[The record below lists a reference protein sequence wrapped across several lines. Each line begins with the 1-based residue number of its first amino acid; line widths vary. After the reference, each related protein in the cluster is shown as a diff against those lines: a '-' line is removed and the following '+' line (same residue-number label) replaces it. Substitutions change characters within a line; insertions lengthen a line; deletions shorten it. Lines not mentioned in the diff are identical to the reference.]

1 MIPKAITETIVLP
14 DGREITL
21 ETGKLAKQADGSVV
35 VKCGGTM
42 LLATVVSS
50 KEAKD
55 GVDFLPLTV
64 DYREKFAANGRVPGG
79 FLKREGR
86 PSDTEVLTMRLIDR
100 VLRPLF
106 PKDYHAEIQLMV
118 QLISYD
124 PEVEATSLTGL
135 AASAAI
141 AISDIPFDGPIS
153 EVRVGRI
160 NGELIINPTP
170 AQLLDL
176 EIDMVIGASMDSV
189 VMVEG
194 EMKEISEEEMV
205 EAIKF
210 AHDAIKVQIQAQLN
224 MAAKVASA
232 QTKREYCHETHN
244 EEVREEVMAAT
255 YDKVYAVAKSGMP
268 KHERSAAFK
277 AVLNEYLEGK
287 DEEWLAANTGFAKTY
302 FHDVEYKAMRD
313 MILND
318 GQRLDGRSTT
328 DIRPIW
334 SEVDYLP
341 GAHGSAIFTRG
352 ETQSLTTVTLG
363 TSLDANRIDD
373 ATFTGEEKFYLHYNF
388 PPFSTGEARP
398 IRGVSRREVGHGNL
412 AQRALYKMVDPENPY
427 TIRVVSDILESNGSS
442 SMATVCAGTLAL
454 MDAGVKMVRPVSGI
468 AMGLIT
474 DGENYAVLSDILGDE
489 DHLGDMDFKVTGTE
503 KGITACQMDIKIKG
517 LSYEILVNALKQSRA
532 GRLHILGEILKTMPT
547 SREQLKPNAPKI
559 MTLTVKKEFIGPIIG
574 PGGKN
579 IQGMQADTGTVITI
593 EEIDERGHIEI
604 SGKDYE
610 QMNRALEMIRAIA
623 FEPTIG
629 EVYEGI
635 VRGVQTYGAFVEI
648 APKVQGLLHI
658 SEIDWSRIKNV
669 EDVLKEGD
677 KVSVKLL
684 EVDKAGKMKLSRKV
698 LLPKPEKDSE
708 KAEA

>member
-86 PSDTEVLTMRLIDR
+86 PSDNEILTMRLIDR

-106 PKDYHAEIQLMV
+106 PKDYHAEIQLMI
-118 QLISYD
+118 QMISYD
-124 PEVEATSLTGL
+124 ENVEATSLTGL

-141 AISDIPFDGPIS
+141 AVSDLPFDGPIS

-170 AQLLDL
+170 AQIADL
-176 EIDMVIGASMDSV
+176 EVDMVIGASMDSV

-205 EAIKF
+205 DAIKF

-224 MAAKVASA
+224 MAAQVETA
-232 QTKREYCHETHN
+232 QVKREYSHETHN
-244 EEVREEVMAAT
+244 EEVREEVMQVT
-255 YDKVYAVAKSGMP
+255 YDKVYEVAKSGLP

-287 DEEWLAANTGFAKTY
+287 DEEWLEANAGFAKSY
-302 FHDVEYKAMRD
+302 FHDVEYKAMRN

-328 DIRPIW
+328 NVRPIW

-341 GAHGSAIFTRG
+341 GAHGSAVFTRG

-412 AQRALYKMVDPENPY
+412 AQRALYQMIDPENPY

-468 AMGLIT
+468 AMGLIS

-503 KGITACQMDIKIKG
+503 NGITACQMDIKIKG

-532 GRLHILGEILKTMPT
+532 GRMHILGEMLKTMPET
-547 SREQLKPNAPKI
+547 RAQLKPNAPKI

-579 IQGMQADTGTVITI
+579 IQGIQADTGTTVTI
-593 EEIDERGHIEI
+593 EEIEERGHIEI
-604 SGKDYE
+604 SGKDYDM
-610 QMNRALEMIRAIA
+610 MNKALEMIRAIA
-623 FEPTIG
+623 FEPEIG
-629 EVYEGI
+629 AEYEGI
-635 VRGVQTYGAFVEI
+635 VRGVQTYGAFIEI

-658 SEIDWSRIKNV
+658 SEIDWTRIKNV

-677 KVSVKLL
+677 KVRVKLL
-684 EVDKAGKMKLSRKV
+684 DVDKAGKMKLSRKV
-698 LLPKPEKDSE
+698 LLPKPEKTD
-708 KAEA
+708 A

>member
-86 PSDTEVLTMRLIDR
+86 PSDNEILTMRLIDR

-106 PKDYHAEIQLMV
+106 PKDYHAEIQLMI
-118 QLISYD
+118 QMISYD
-124 PEVEATSLTGL
+124 ENVEATSLTGL

-141 AISDIPFDGPIS
+141 AVSDLPFDGPIS

-170 AQLLDL
+170 AQIADL
-176 EIDMVIGASMDSV
+176 EVDMVIGASMDSV

-205 EAIKF
+205 DAIKF

-224 MAAKVASA
+224 MASQVEKA
-232 QTKREYCHETHN
+232 QVKREYSHETHN
-244 EEVREEVMAAT
+244 EEVREEVMQVT
-255 YDKVYAVAKSGMP
+255 YDKVYEVAKSGLP

-287 DEEWLAANTGFAKTY
+287 DEEWLAANTGFAKSY
-302 FHDVEYKAMRD
+302 FHDVEYKAMRN

-328 DIRPIW
+328 DVRPIW
-334 SEVDYLP
+334 SEIDYLP
-341 GAHGSAIFTRG
+341 GAHGSAVFTRG

-412 AQRALYKMVDPENPY
+412 AQRALYQMIDPENPY

-468 AMGLIT
+468 AMGLIS

-503 KGITACQMDIKIKG
+503 NGITACQMDIKIKG

-532 GRLHILGEILKTMPT
+532 GRMHILGEMLKTMPET
-547 SREQLKPNAPKI
+547 RAQLKPNAPKI

-579 IQGMQADTGTVITI
+579 IQGIQADTGTTVTI
-593 EEIDERGHIEI
+593 EEIEERGHIEI
-604 SGKDYE
+604 SGKDYDM
-610 QMNRALEMIRAIA
+610 MNKALEMIRAIA
-623 FEPTIG
+623 FEP
-629 EVYEGI
+629 EVGAEYEGI
-635 VRGVQTYGAFVEI
+635 VRGVQTYGAFIEI

-658 SEIDWSRIKNV
+658 SEIDWTRIKNV

-677 KVSVKLL
+677 KVRVKLL
-684 EVDKAGKMKLSRKV
+684 DVDKAGKMKLSRKV
-698 LLPKPEKDSE
+698 LLPKPEKTD
-708 KAEA
+708 A

>member
-42 LLATVVSS
+42 LLATIVSS

-86 PSDTEVLTMRLIDR
+86 PSDNEILTMRLIDR

-106 PKDYHAEIQLMV
+106 PKDYHAEIQLMI
-118 QLISYD
+118 QMISYD
-124 PEVEATSLTGL
+124 ENVEATSLTGL

-141 AISDIPFDGPIS
+141 AVSDLPFDGPIS

-170 AQLLDL
+170 AQIVDL

-194 EMKEISEEEMV
+194 EMQEISEEEMV

-224 MAAKVASA
+224 MASQVEKA
-232 QTKREYCHETHN
+232 QVKREYSHEIHN
-244 EEVREEVMAAT
+244 EEVREEVMQVT
-255 YDKVYAVAKSGMP
+255 YDKVYEVAKSGLP
-268 KHERSAAFK
+268 KHERSAGFK

-287 DEEWLAANTGFAKTY
+287 DEEWLEANAGFAKSY
-302 FHDVEYKAMRD
+302 FHDVEYKAMRN
-313 MILND
+313 MVLTE
-318 GQRLDGRSTT
+318 GKRLDGRSTT
-328 DIRPIW
+328 DVRPIW
-334 SEVDYLP
+334 SEIDYLP
-341 GAHGSAIFTRG
+341 GAHGSAVFTRG

-412 AQRALYKMVDPENPY
+412 AQRALYQMIDPENPY

-468 AMGLIT
+468 AMGLIS

-503 KGITACQMDIKIKG
+503 NGITACQMDIKIKG

-532 GRLHILGEILKTMPT
+532 GRMHILSEMLKTMPET
-547 SREQLKPNAPKI
+547 RAQLKPNAPKI

-579 IQGMQADTGTVITI
+579 IQGIQADTGTTVTI
-593 EEIDERGHIEI
+593 EEIDDRGHIEI
-604 SGKDYE
+604 SGKDYDM
-610 QMNRALEMIRAIA
+610 MNKALEMIRAIA
-623 FEPTIG
+623 FEP
-629 EVYEGI
+629 EVGAEYEGI
-635 VRGVQTYGAFVEI
+635 VRGVQTYGAFIEI

-658 SEIDWSRIKNV
+658 SEIDWTRIKNV

-677 KVSVKLL
+677 KVRVKLL
-684 EVDKAGKMKLSRKV
+684 DVDKAGKMKLSRKV
-698 LLPKPEKDSE
+698 LLPKPEKTD
-708 KAEA
+708 A

>member
-1 MIPKAITETIVLP
+1 
-14 DGREITL
+14 
-21 ETGKLAKQADGSVV
+21 
-35 VKCGGTM
+35 
-42 LLATVVSS
+42 
-50 KEAKD
+50 
-55 GVDFLPLTV
+55 
-64 DYREKFAANGRVPGG
+64 
-79 FLKREGR
+79 
-86 PSDTEVLTMRLIDR
+86 
-100 VLRPLF
+100 LRPLF
-106 PKDYHAEIQLMV
+106 PKDYHAEIQLMI
-118 QLISYD
+118 QMISYD
-124 PEVEATSLTGL
+124 ENVEATSLTGL

-141 AISDIPFDGPIS
+141 AVSDLPFDGPIS

-170 AQLLDL
+170 AQIADL
-176 EIDMVIGASMDSV
+176 EVDMVIGASMDSV

-205 EAIKF
+205 DAIKF

-224 MAAKVASA
+224 MAAQVEKA
-232 QTKREYCHETHN
+232 QVKREYSHETHN
-244 EEVREEVMAAT
+244 EEVREEVMQMT
-255 YDKVYAVAKSGMP
+255 YDKVYEIAKSGLP
-268 KHERSAAFK
+268 KHERSAGFK

-287 DEEWLAANTGFAKTY
+287 DEEWLEANAGFAKSY
-302 FHDVEYKAMRD
+302 FHDVEYKAMRN

-328 DIRPIW
+328 DVRPIW

-341 GAHGSAIFTRG
+341 GAHGSAVFTRG

-412 AQRALYKMVDPENPY
+412 AQRALYQMIDPENPY

-468 AMGLIT
+468 AMGLIS

-503 KGITACQMDIKIKG
+503 NGITACQMDIKIKG

-532 GRLHILGEILKTMPT
+532 GRMHILGEMLKTMPET
-547 SREQLKPNAPKI
+547 RAQLKPNAPKI

-579 IQGMQADTGTVITI
+579 IQGIQADTGTTVTI

-604 SGKDYE
+604 SGKDYDM
-610 QMNRALEMIRAIA
+610 MNKALEMIRAIA
-623 FEPTIG
+623 FEPEIG
-629 EVYEGI
+629 AEYEGI
-635 VRGVQTYGAFVEI
+635 VRGVQTYGAFIEI

-658 SEIDWSRIKNV
+658 SEIDWTRIKNV

-677 KVSVKLL
+677 KVRVKLL
-684 EVDKAGKMKLSRKV
+684 DVDKAGKMKLSRKV
-698 LLPKPEKDSE
+698 LLPKPEKTD
-708 KAEA
+708 A

>member
-86 PSDTEVLTMRLIDR
+86 PSDNEILTMRLIDR

-106 PKDYHAEIQLMV
+106 PKDYHAEIQLMI
-118 QLISYD
+118 QMISYD
-124 PEVEATSLTGL
+124 ENVEATSLTGL

-141 AISDIPFDGPIS
+141 AVSDLPFDGPIS

-170 AQLLDL
+170 AQIADL
-176 EIDMVIGASMDSV
+176 EVDMVIGASMDSV

-205 EAIKF
+205 EAIKY

-224 MAAKVASA
+224 LAAQVETA
-232 QTKREYCHETHN
+232 QVKREYCHETHN
-244 EEVREEVMAAT
+244 EEVREEVMQMT
-255 YDKVYAVAKSGMP
+255 YDKVYEGAKSGLP

-287 DEEWLAANTGFAKTY
+287 DEEWLEANAGFAKSY
-302 FHDVEYKAMRD
+302 FHDVEYKAMRN

-341 GAHGSAIFTRG
+341 GAHGSAVFTRG

-412 AQRALYKMVDPENPY
+412 AQRALYQMIDPENPY

-468 AMGLIT
+468 AMGLIS

-503 KGITACQMDIKIKG
+503 NGITACQMDIKIKG

-532 GRLHILGEILKTMPT
+532 GRMHILGEMLKTMPET
-547 SREQLKPNAPKI
+547 RAQLKPNAPKI

-579 IQGMQADTGTVITI
+579 IQGIQADTGTTVTI

-604 SGKDYE
+604 SGKDYDM
-610 QMNRALEMIRAIA
+610 MNKALEMIRAIA
-623 FEPTIG
+623 FEP
-629 EVYEGI
+629 EVGAEYEGI
-635 VRGVQTYGAFVEI
+635 VRGVQTYGAFIEI

-658 SEIDWSRIKNV
+658 SEIDWTRIKNV

-677 KVSVKLL
+677 KVRVKLL
-684 EVDKAGKMKLSRKV
+684 DVDKAGKMKLSRKV
-698 LLPKPEKDSE
+698 LLPKPEKTD
-708 KAEA
+708 A

>member
-1 MIPKAITETIVLP
+1 
-14 DGREITL
+14 
-21 ETGKLAKQADGSVV
+21 
-35 VKCGGTM
+35 
-42 LLATVVSS
+42 
-50 KEAKD
+50 
-55 GVDFLPLTV
+55 
-64 DYREKFAANGRVPGG
+64 
-79 FLKREGR
+79 
-86 PSDTEVLTMRLIDR
+86 MRLIDR

-106 PKDYHAEIQLMV
+106 PKDYHAEIQLMI
-118 QLISYD
+118 QMISYD
-124 PEVEATSLTGL
+124 ENVEATSLTGL

-141 AISDIPFDGPIS
+141 AVSDLPFDGPIS

-160 NGELIINPTP
+160 NGEHIINPTP
-170 AQLLDL
+170 AQIADL
-176 EIDMVIGASMDSV
+176 EVDMVIGASMDSV

-205 EAIKF
+205 DAIKF

-224 MAAKVASA
+224 MASQVEKA
-232 QTKREYCHETHN
+232 QVKREYSHETHN
-244 EEVREEVMAAT
+244 EEVREEVMQVT
-255 YDKVYAVAKSGMP
+255 YDKVYEVAKSGLP

-287 DEEWLAANTGFAKTY
+287 DEEWLAANTGFAKSY

-313 MILND
+313 MVLNE
-318 GQRLDGRSTT
+318 GKRLDGRDTT
-328 DIRPIW
+328 TVRPIW
-334 SEVDYLP
+334 SEIDYLP
-341 GAHGSAIFTRG
+341 GAHGSAVFTRG

-412 AQRALYKMVDPENPY
+412 AQRALYQMIDPENPY

-468 AMGLIT
+468 AMGLIS

-503 KGITACQMDIKIKG
+503 NGITACQMDIKIKG

-532 GRLHILGEILKTMPT
+532 GRMHILGEMLKTMPET
-547 SREQLKPNAPKI
+547 RAQLKPNAPKI

-579 IQGMQADTGTVITI
+579 IQGIQADTGTTVTI

-604 SGKDYE
+604 SGKDYDM
-610 QMNRALEMIRAIA
+610 MNKALEMIRAIA
-623 FEPTIG
+623 FEP
-629 EVYEGI
+629 EVGAEYEGI
-635 VRGVQTYGAFVEI
+635 VRGVQTYGAFIEI

-658 SEIDWSRIKNV
+658 SEIDWTRIKNV

-677 KVSVKLL
+677 KVRVKLL

-698 LLPKPEKDSE
+698 LLPKPEKTD
-708 KAEA
+708 A

>member
-86 PSDTEVLTMRLIDR
+86 PSDNEILTMRLIDR

-106 PKDYHAEIQLMV
+106 PKDYHAEIQLMI
-118 QLISYD
+118 QMISYD
-124 PEVEATSLTGL
+124 ENVEATSLTGL

-141 AISDIPFDGPIS
+141 AVSDLPFDGPIS

-170 AQLLDL
+170 AQIADL
-176 EIDMVIGASMDSV
+176 EVDMVIGASMDSV

-205 EAIKF
+205 DAIKF

-224 MAAKVASA
+224 MAAQVEKA
-232 QTKREYCHETHN
+232 QVKREYSHETHN
-244 EEVREEVMAAT
+244 EEVREEVMQMT
-255 YDKVYAVAKSGMP
+255 YDKVYEIAKSGLP
-268 KHERSAAFK
+268 KHERSAGFK

-287 DEEWLAANTGFAKTY
+287 DEEWLEANAGFAKSY
-302 FHDVEYKAMRD
+302 FHDVEYKAMRN

-341 GAHGSAIFTRG
+341 GAHGSAVFTRG

-412 AQRALYKMVDPENPY
+412 AQRALYQMIDPENPY

-468 AMGLIT
+468 AMGLIS

-517 LSYEILVNALKQSRA
+517 LSYEILVNALKQSRE
-532 GRLHILGEILKTMPT
+532 GRLHILNEILKTMPA

-559 MTLTVKKEFIGPIIG
+559 MKLTVKKEFIGPIIG

-579 IQGMQADTGTVITI
+579 IQGIQADTGTTVTI
-593 EEIDERGHIEI
+593 EEIEDRGHIEI
-604 SGKDYE
+604 AGKDYDM
-610 QMNRALEMIRAIA
+610 MNKALEMIRAIA
-623 FEPTIG
+623 FEP
-629 EVYEGI
+629 EVGAEYEGV
-635 VRGVQTYGAFVEI
+635 VRGVQTYGAFIEI

-658 SEIDWSRIKNV
+658 SEIDWTRIKNV

-677 KVSVKLL
+677 KVRVKLL

-698 LLPKPEKDSE
+698 LLPKPEKTD
-708 KAEA
+708 A

>member
-42 LLATVVSS
+42 LLATIVSS

-86 PSDTEVLTMRLIDR
+86 PSDNEILTMRLIDR

-106 PKDYHAEIQLMV
+106 PKDYHAEIQLMI
-118 QLISYD
+118 QMISYD
-124 PEVEATSLTGL
+124 ENVEATSLTGL

-141 AISDIPFDGPIS
+141 AVSDLPFDGPIS

-170 AQLLDL
+170 AQIVDL

-194 EMKEISEEEMV
+194 EMQEISEEEMV

-224 MAAKVASA
+224 MASQVEKA
-232 QTKREYCHETHN
+232 QVKREYSHETHN
-244 EEVREEVMAAT
+244 EEVREEVMQVT
-255 YDKVYAVAKSGMP
+255 YDKVYEVAKSGLP
-268 KHERSAAFK
+268 KHERSAGFK

-287 DEEWLAANTGFAKTY
+287 DEEWLEANAGFAKSY
-302 FHDVEYKAMRD
+302 FHDVEYKAMRN
-313 MILND
+313 MVLTE
-318 GQRLDGRSTT
+318 GKRLDGRSTT
-328 DIRPIW
+328 DVRPIW
-334 SEVDYLP
+334 SEIDYLP
-341 GAHGSAIFTRG
+341 GAHGSAVFTRG

-412 AQRALYKMVDPENPY
+412 AQRALYQMIDPENPY

-468 AMGLIT
+468 AMGLIS

-503 KGITACQMDIKIKG
+503 NGITACQMDIKIKG

-532 GRLHILGEILKTMPT
+532 GRMHILSEMLKTMPET
-547 SREQLKPNAPKI
+547 RAQLKPNAPKI

-579 IQGMQADTGTVITI
+579 IQGIQADTGTTVTI
-593 EEIDERGHIEI
+593 EEIDDRGHIEI
-604 SGKDYE
+604 SGKDYDM
-610 QMNRALEMIRAIA
+610 MNKALEMIRAIA
-623 FEPTIG
+623 FEP
-629 EVYEGI
+629 EVGAEYEGI
-635 VRGVQTYGAFVEI
+635 VRGVQTYGAFIEI

-658 SEIDWSRIKNV
+658 SEIDWTRIKNV

-677 KVSVKLL
+677 KVRVKLL
-684 EVDKAGKMKLSRKV
+684 DVDKAGKMKLSRKV
-698 LLPKPEKDSE
+698 LLPKPEKTD
-708 KAEA
+708 A

>member
-86 PSDTEVLTMRLIDR
+86 PSDNEILTMRLIDR

-106 PKDYHAEIQLMV
+106 PKDYHAEIQLMI
-118 QLISYD
+118 QMISYD
-124 PEVEATSLTGL
+124 ENVEATSLTGL

-141 AISDIPFDGPIS
+141 AVSDLPFDGPIS

-160 NGELIINPTP
+160 NGELIINPAP
-170 AQLLDL
+170 AQITDL

-194 EMKEISEEEMV
+194 EMQEISEEEMV

-224 MAAKVASA
+224 MASQVDNA
-232 QTKREYCHETHN
+232 QVKREYSHETHN
-244 EEVREEVMAAT
+244 EEVREEVMKVT
-255 YDKVYAVAKSGMP
+255 YDKVYEVAKSGLP
-268 KHERSAAFK
+268 KHERSAGFK

-287 DEEWLAANTGFAKTY
+287 DEEWLEANAGFAKSY
-302 FHDVEYKAMRD
+302 FHDVEYKAMRN
-313 MILND
+313 MVLTE
-318 GQRLDGRSTT
+318 GKRLDGRSTT
-328 DIRPIW
+328 DVRPIW

-341 GAHGSAIFTRG
+341 GAHGSAVFTRG

-412 AQRALYKMVDPENPY
+412 AQRALYQMIDPENPY

-454 MDAGVKMVRPVSGI
+454 MDAGVNMVRPVSGI
-468 AMGLIT
+468 AMGLIS

-503 KGITACQMDIKIKG
+503 NGITACQMDIKIKG

-532 GRLHILGEILKTMPT
+532 GRMHILGEMLKTMPET
-547 SREQLKPNAPKI
+547 RAQLKPNAPKI

-579 IQGMQADTGTVITI
+579 IQGIQADTGTTVTI
-593 EEIDERGHIEI
+593 EEIDDRGHIEI
-604 SGKDYE
+604 SGKDYDM
-610 QMNRALEMIRAIA
+610 MNKALEMIRAIA
-623 FEPTIG
+623 FEP
-629 EVYEGI
+629 EVGAEYEGI
-635 VRGVQTYGAFVEI
+635 VRGVQTYGAFIEI

-658 SEIDWSRIKNV
+658 SEIDWTRIKNV

-677 KVSVKLL
+677 KVRVKLL
-684 EVDKAGKMKLSRKV
+684 DVDKAGKMKLSRKV
-698 LLPKPEKDSE
+698 LLPKPEKTD
-708 KAEA
+708 A

>member
-1 MIPKAITETIVLP
+1 M
-14 DGREITL
+14 
-21 ETGKLAKQADGSVV
+21 
-35 VKCGGTM
+35 
-42 LLATVVSS
+42 
-50 KEAKD
+50 
-55 GVDFLPLTV
+55 
-64 DYREKFAANGRVPGG
+64 
-79 FLKREGR
+79 
-86 PSDTEVLTMRLIDR
+86 
-100 VLRPLF
+100 
-106 PKDYHAEIQLMV
+106 
-118 QLISYD
+118 ISYD
-124 PEVEATSLTGL
+124 ENVEATSLTGL

-141 AISDIPFDGPIS
+141 AVSDLPFDGPIS

-160 NGELIINPTP
+160 NGEHVINPTP
-170 AQLLDL
+170 AQIGEL
-176 EIDMVIGASMDSV
+176 ELDMVIGASMDSV

-194 EMKEISEEEMV
+194 EMQEISEEEMV

-210 AHDAIKVQIQAQLN
+210 AHDAIKVQIEAQLRL
-224 MAAKVASA
+224 ASHVEKA
-232 QTKREYCHETHN
+232 QTKREYSHETHN

-255 YDKVYAVAKSGMP
+255 YDKVYEVAKSGLP
-268 KHERSAAFK
+268 KHERSAGFK
-277 AVLNEYLEGK
+277 AILKEYLESK
-287 DEEWLAANTGFAKTY
+287 DEEWLEANTGFAKTY

-313 MILND
+313 MVLND
-318 GQRLDGRSTT
+318 GQRLDGRATT
-328 DIRPIW
+328 EVRPIW

-341 GAHGSAIFTRG
+341 GAHGSAVFTRG

-412 AQRALYKMVDPENPY
+412 AQRALYQMVDPENPF

-442 SMATVCAGTLAL
+442 SMATVCAGTLAM
-454 MDAGVKMVRPVSGI
+454 MDAGVKLVRPVSGI
-468 AMGLIT
+468 AMGLIS
-474 DGENYAVLSDILGDE
+474 DGEKFAVLSDILGDE

-517 LSYEILVNALKQSRA
+517 LSYEILVKALKQSLE
-532 GRLHILGEILKTMPT
+532 GRLHILGEMLKTMPET
-547 SREQLKPNAPKI
+547 RTELKPNAPKI
-559 MTLTVKKEFIGPIIG
+559 YKLTVKKEFIGPIIG

-579 IQGMQADTGTVITI
+579 IQGIQADTGTTVTI
-593 EEIDERGHIEI
+593 SEVDDRGHVEI
-604 SGKDYE
+604 SGKDAA
-610 QMNRALEMIRAIA
+610 MMDKALEMIRAIA
-623 FEPTIG
+623 FEPEIG

-658 SEIDWSRIKNV
+658 SEIDWTRIKNV

-677 KVSVKLL
+677 TVKVKLL

-698 LLPKPEKDSE
+698 LLPKPEKDGD

>member
-86 PSDTEVLTMRLIDR
+86 PSDNEILTMRLIDR

-106 PKDYHAEIQLMV
+106 PKDYHAEIQLMI
-118 QLISYD
+118 QMISYD
-124 PEVEATSLTGL
+124 ENVEATSLTGL

-141 AISDIPFDGPIS
+141 AVSDLPFDGPIS

-170 AQLLDL
+170 AQIADL
-176 EIDMVIGASMDSV
+176 EVDMVIGASMDSV

-205 EAIKF
+205 DAIKF
-210 AHDAIKVQIQAQLN
+210 AHDAIKVQIQAQMN
-224 MAAKVASA
+224 MAAQVEKA
-232 QTKREYCHETHN
+232 QVKREYSHETHN
-244 EEVREEVMAAT
+244 EEVREEVMQVT
-255 YDKVYAVAKSGMP
+255 YDKVYEVAKSGLP

-287 DEEWLAANTGFAKTY
+287 DEEWLESNAGFAKSY
-302 FHDVEYKAMRD
+302 FHDVEYKAMRN

-328 DIRPIW
+328 DVRPIW

-341 GAHGSAIFTRG
+341 GAHGSAVFTRG

-412 AQRALYKMVDPENPY
+412 AQRALYQMIDPENPY

-468 AMGLIT
+468 AMGLIS

-532 GRLHILGEILKTMPT
+532 GRMHILGEMLKTMPET
-547 SREQLKPNAPKI
+547 RAQLKPNAPKI

-579 IQGMQADTGTVITI
+579 IQGIQADTGTTVTI
-593 EEIDERGHIEI
+593 EEIEERGHIEI
-604 SGKDYE
+604 SGKDYDM
-610 QMNRALEMIRAIA
+610 MNKALEMIRAIA
-623 FEPTIG
+623 FEP
-629 EVYEGI
+629 EVGAEYEGI
-635 VRGVQTYGAFVEI
+635 VRGVQTYGAFIEI

-658 SEIDWSRIKNV
+658 SEIDWTRIKNV

-677 KVSVKLL
+677 KVRVKLL
-684 EVDKAGKMKLSRKV
+684 DVDKAGKMKLSRKV
-698 LLPKPEKDSE
+698 LLPKPEKTD
-708 KAEA
+708 A

>member
-86 PSDTEVLTMRLIDR
+86 PSDNEVLTMRLIDR

-106 PKDYHAEIQLMV
+106 PKDYHAEIQLMI
-118 QLISYD
+118 QMISYD
-124 PEVEATSLTGL
+124 ENVEATSLTGL

-141 AISDIPFDGPIS
+141 AVSDLPFDGPIS

-160 NGELIINPTP
+160 NGEHIINPTP
-170 AQLLDL
+170 AQIADL
-176 EIDMVIGASMDSV
+176 EVDMVIGASMDSV

-205 EAIKF
+205 DAIKF

-224 MAAKVASA
+224 MASQVEKA
-232 QTKREYCHETHN
+232 QVKREYSHETHN
-244 EEVREEVMAAT
+244 EEVREEVMQVT
-255 YDKVYAVAKSGMP
+255 YDKVYEVAKSGLP

-287 DEEWLAANTGFAKTY
+287 DEEWLAANTGFAKSY

-313 MILND
+313 MVLNE
-318 GQRLDGRSTT
+318 GKRLDGRDTT
-328 DIRPIW
+328 TVRPIW
-334 SEVDYLP
+334 SEIDYLP
-341 GAHGSAIFTRG
+341 GAHGSAVFTRG

-412 AQRALYKMVDPENPY
+412 AQRALYQMIDPENPY

-468 AMGLIT
+468 AMGLIS

-503 KGITACQMDIKIKG
+503 NGITACQMDIKIKG

-532 GRLHILGEILKTMPT
+532 GRMHILGEMLKTMPET
-547 SREQLKPNAPKI
+547 RAQLKPNAPKI

-579 IQGMQADTGTVITI
+579 IQGIQADTGTTVTI

-604 SGKDYE
+604 SGKDYDM
-610 QMNRALEMIRAIA
+610 MNKALEMIRAIA
-623 FEPTIG
+623 FEP
-629 EVYEGI
+629 EVGAEYEGI
-635 VRGVQTYGAFVEI
+635 VRGVQTYGAFIEI

-658 SEIDWSRIKNV
+658 SEIDWTRIKNV

-677 KVSVKLL
+677 KVRVKLL

-698 LLPKPEKDSE
+698 LLPKPEKTD
-708 KAEA
+708 A

>member
-86 PSDTEVLTMRLIDR
+86 PSDNEILTMRLIDR

-106 PKDYHAEIQLMV
+106 PKDYHAEIQLMI
-118 QLISYD
+118 QMISYD
-124 PEVEATSLTGL
+124 ENVEATSLTGL

-141 AISDIPFDGPIS
+141 AVSDLPFDGPIS

-170 AQLLDL
+170 AQIADL
-176 EIDMVIGASMDSV
+176 EVDMVIGASMDSV

-205 EAIKF
+205 EAIKY

-224 MAAKVASA
+224 LAAQVETA
-232 QTKREYCHETHN
+232 QEKREYSHETHN
-244 EEVREEVMAAT
+244 EEVRDEVMQVT
-255 YDKVYAVAKSGMP
+255 YDKVYEVAKSGLP

-287 DEEWLAANTGFAKTY
+287 DEEWLEANAGFAKSY
-302 FHDVEYKAMRD
+302 FHDVEYKAMRN

-328 DIRPIW
+328 DVRPIW
-334 SEVDYLP
+334 SEIDYLP
-341 GAHGSAIFTRG
+341 GAHGSAVFTRG

-412 AQRALYKMVDPENPY
+412 AQRALYQMIDPENPY

-468 AMGLIT
+468 AMGLIS

-503 KGITACQMDIKIKG
+503 NGITACQMDIKIKG

-532 GRLHILGEILKTMPT
+532 GRMHILGEMLKTMPET
-547 SREQLKPNAPKI
+547 RAQLKPNAPKI

-579 IQGMQADTGTVITI
+579 IQGIQADTGTTVTI

-604 SGKDYE
+604 SGKDYDM
-610 QMNRALEMIRAIA
+610 MNKALEMIRAIA
-623 FEPTIG
+623 FEP
-629 EVYEGI
+629 EVGAEYEGI
-635 VRGVQTYGAFVEI
+635 VRGVQTYGAFIEI

-658 SEIDWSRIKNV
+658 SEIDWTRIKNV

-677 KVSVKLL
+677 KVRVKLL

-698 LLPKPEKDSE
+698 LLPKPEKTD
-708 KAEA
+708 A

>member
-86 PSDTEVLTMRLIDR
+86 PSDNEILTMRLIDR

-106 PKDYHAEIQLMV
+106 PKDYHAEIQLMI
-118 QLISYD
+118 QMISYD
-124 PEVEATSLTGL
+124 ENVEATSLTGL

-141 AISDIPFDGPIS
+141 AVSDLPFDGPIS

-170 AQLLDL
+170 AQIADL

-194 EMKEISEEEMV
+194 EMQEISEEEMV

-224 MAAKVASA
+224 MASQVDKAEV
-232 QTKREYCHETHN
+232 KREYSHETHN
-244 EEVREEVMAAT
+244 EEVREEVMKVT
-255 YDKVYAVAKSGMP
+255 YDKVYEVAKSGLP
-268 KHERSAAFK
+268 KHERSAGFK

-287 DEEWLAANTGFAKTY
+287 DEEWLEANAGFAKSY
-302 FHDVEYKAMRD
+302 FHDVEYKAMRN
-313 MILND
+313 MVLTE
-318 GQRLDGRSTT
+318 GKRLDGRSTT
-328 DIRPIW
+328 DVRPIW

-341 GAHGSAIFTRG
+341 GAHGSAVFTRG

-412 AQRALYKMVDPENPY
+412 AQRALYQMIDPENPY

-468 AMGLIT
+468 AMGLIS

-503 KGITACQMDIKIKG
+503 NGITACQMDIKIKG

-532 GRLHILGEILKTMPT
+532 GRMHILGEMLKTMPET
-547 SREQLKPNAPKI
+547 RAQLKPNAPKI

-579 IQGMQADTGTVITI
+579 IQGIQADTGTTVTI
-593 EEIDERGHIEI
+593 EEIDDRGHIEI
-604 SGKDYE
+604 SGKDYDM
-610 QMNRALEMIRAIA
+610 MNKALEMIRAIA
-623 FEPTIG
+623 FEP
-629 EVYEGI
+629 EVGAEYEGI
-635 VRGVQTYGAFVEI
+635 VRGVQTYGAFIEI

-658 SEIDWSRIKNV
+658 SEIDWTRIKNV

-677 KVSVKLL
+677 KVRVKLL
-684 EVDKAGKMKLSRKV
+684 DVDKAGKMKLSRKV
-698 LLPKPEKDSE
+698 LLPKPEKTD
-708 KAEA
+708 A

>member
-86 PSDTEVLTMRLIDR
+86 PSDNEILTMRLIDR

-106 PKDYHAEIQLMV
+106 PKDYHAEIQLMI
-118 QLISYD
+118 QMISYD
-124 PEVEATSLTGL
+124 ENVEATSLTGL

-141 AISDIPFDGPIS
+141 AVSDLPFDGPIS

-170 AQLLDL
+170 AQIADL

-194 EMKEISEEEMV
+194 EMQEISEEEMV

-224 MAAKVASA
+224 MASQVDKAEV
-232 QTKREYCHETHN
+232 KREYSHETHN
-244 EEVREEVMAAT
+244 EEVREEVMKVT
-255 YDKVYAVAKSGMP
+255 YDKVYEVAKSGLP
-268 KHERSAAFK
+268 KHERSAGFK

-287 DEEWLAANTGFAKTY
+287 DEEWLEANAGFAKSY
-302 FHDVEYKAMRD
+302 FYDVEYKAMRN
-313 MILND
+313 MVLTE
-318 GQRLDGRSTT
+318 GKRLDGRSTT
-328 DIRPIW
+328 DVRPIW

-341 GAHGSAIFTRG
+341 GAHGSAVFTRG

-412 AQRALYKMVDPENPY
+412 AQRALYQMIDPENPY

-468 AMGLIT
+468 AMGLIS

-503 KGITACQMDIKIKG
+503 NGITACQMDIKIKG

-532 GRLHILGEILKTMPT
+532 GRMHILGEMLKTMPET
-547 SREQLKPNAPKI
+547 RAQLKPNAPKI

-579 IQGMQADTGTVITI
+579 IQGIQADTGTTVTI
-593 EEIDERGHIEI
+593 EEIDDRGHIEI
-604 SGKDYE
+604 SGKDYDM
-610 QMNRALEMIRAIA
+610 MNKALEMIRAIA
-623 FEPTIG
+623 FEP
-629 EVYEGI
+629 EVGAEYEGI
-635 VRGVQTYGAFVEI
+635 VRGVQTYGAFIEI

-658 SEIDWSRIKNV
+658 SEIDWTRIKNV

-677 KVSVKLL
+677 KVRVKLL
-684 EVDKAGKMKLSRKV
+684 DVDKAGKMKLSRKV
-698 LLPKPEKDSE
+698 LLPKPEKTD
-708 KAEA
+708 A

>member
-1 MIPKAITETIVLP
+1 MYKRQVIDLG
-14 DGREITL
+14 DGREISI
-21 ETGKLAKQADGSVV
+21 ETGKLAKQAHGSVV
-35 VKCGGTM
+35 VQSGKCM
-42 LLATVVSS
+42 LLCTVVSNYKQS
-50 KEAKD
+50 D
-55 GVDFLPLTV
+55 VDFLPLTV

-86 PSDTEVLTMRLIDR
+86 PSDNEVLTMRLIDR

-106 PKDYHAEIQLMV
+106 PKDYHAEIQLMI
-118 QLISYD
+118 QMISYD
-124 PEVEATSLTGL
+124 ENVEATSLTGL

-141 AISDIPFDGPIS
+141 AVSDLPFDGPIS

-160 NGELIINPTP
+160 NGEHVINPTP
-170 AQLLDL
+170 AQISEL
-176 EIDMVIGASMDSV
+176 ELDMVIGASMDSV

-194 EMKEISEEEMV
+194 EMQEISEEEMV
-205 EAIKF
+205 EAIKY
-210 AHDAIKVQIQAQLN
+210 AHDAIKVQIEAQLRL
-224 MAAKVASA
+224 ASQVEKA
-232 QTKREYCHETHN
+232 QTKREYSHETHN

-255 YDKVYAVAKSGMP
+255 YDKVYEVAKSGLP
-268 KHERSAAFK
+268 KHERSAGFK
-277 AVLNEYLEGK
+277 AILNEYLENK

-313 MILND
+313 MVLNE
-318 GQRLDGRSTT
+318 GKRLDGRDTT
-328 DIRPIW
+328 TVRPIW
-334 SEVDYLP
+334 SEIDYLP
-341 GAHGSAIFTRG
+341 GAHGSAVFTRG

-412 AQRALYKMVDPENPY
+412 AQRALYQMVDPENPF

-454 MDAGVKMVRPVSGI
+454 MDAGVKLVRPVSGI
-468 AMGLIT
+468 AMGLIS
-474 DGENYAVLSDILGDE
+474 DCEKFAVLSDILGDE

-517 LSYEILVNALKQSRA
+517 LSYEIIVQALKQSLE
-532 GRLHILGEILKTMPT
+532 GRLHILGEMLKTMPE
-547 SREQLKPNAPKI
+547 SRTELKPNAPKI
-559 MTLTVKKEFIGPIIG
+559 YKLTVKKEFIGPIIG

-579 IQGMQADTGTVITI
+579 IQGIQADTGTTVTI
-593 EEIDERGHIEI
+593 SEVDDRGHVEI
-604 SGKDYE
+604 SGKDAA
-610 QMNRALEMIRAIA
+610 MMDKALEMIRAIA
-623 FEPTIG
+623 FEPEIG

-658 SEIDWSRIKNV
+658 SEIDWTRIKNV

-677 KVSVKLL
+677 TVKVKLL

-698 LLPKPEKDSE
+698 LLPKPEKDGD

>member
-86 PSDTEVLTMRLIDR
+86 PSDNEILTMRLIDR

-106 PKDYHAEIQLMV
+106 PKDYHAEIQLMI
-118 QLISYD
+118 QMISYD
-124 PEVEATSLTGL
+124 ENVEATSLTGL

-141 AISDIPFDGPIS
+141 AVSDLPFDGPIS

-170 AQLLDL
+170 AQIADL

-194 EMKEISEEEMV
+194 EMQEISEEEMV

-224 MAAKVASA
+224 MASQVDKAEV
-232 QTKREYCHETHN
+232 KREYTHETHN
-244 EEVREEVMAAT
+244 EEVREEVMKVT
-255 YDKVYAVAKSGMP
+255 YDKVYEVAKSGLP
-268 KHERSAAFK
+268 KHERSAGFK

-287 DEEWLAANTGFAKTY
+287 DEEWLEANAGFAKSY
-302 FHDVEYKAMRD
+302 FHDVEYKAMRN
-313 MILND
+313 MVLTE
-318 GQRLDGRSTT
+318 GKRLDGRSTT
-328 DIRPIW
+328 DVRPIW

-341 GAHGSAIFTRG
+341 GAHGSAVFTRG

-412 AQRALYKMVDPENPY
+412 AQRALYQMIDPENPY

-468 AMGLIT
+468 AMGLIS

-503 KGITACQMDIKIKG
+503 NGITACQMDIKIKG

-532 GRLHILGEILKTMPT
+532 GRMHILGEMLKTMPET
-547 SREQLKPNAPKI
+547 RAQLKPNAPKI

-579 IQGMQADTGTVITI
+579 IQGIQADTGTTVTI
-593 EEIDERGHIEI
+593 EEIDDRGHIEI
-604 SGKDYE
+604 SGKDYDM
-610 QMNRALEMIRAIA
+610 MNKALEMIRAIA
-623 FEPTIG
+623 FEP
-629 EVYEGI
+629 EVGAEYEGI
-635 VRGVQTYGAFVEI
+635 VRGVQTYGAFIEI

-658 SEIDWSRIKNV
+658 SEIDWTRIKNV

-677 KVSVKLL
+677 KVRVKLL
-684 EVDKAGKMKLSRKV
+684 DVDKAGKMKLSRKV
-698 LLPKPEKDSE
+698 LLPKPEKTD
-708 KAEA
+708 A

>member
-86 PSDTEVLTMRLIDR
+86 PSDNEILTMRLIDR

-106 PKDYHAEIQLMV
+106 PKDYHAEIQLMI
-118 QLISYD
+118 QMISYD
-124 PEVEATSLTGL
+124 ENVEATSLTGL

-141 AISDIPFDGPIS
+141 AVSDLPFDGPIS

-170 AQLLDL
+170 AQIADL

-194 EMKEISEEEMV
+194 EMQEISEEEMV

-224 MAAKVASA
+224 MASQVDIAEV
-232 QTKREYCHETHN
+232 KREYSHETHN
-244 EEVREEVMAAT
+244 EEVREEVMKVT
-255 YDKVYAVAKSGMP
+255 YDKVYEVAKSGLP
-268 KHERSAAFK
+268 KHERSAGFK

-287 DEEWLAANTGFAKTY
+287 DEEWLEANAGFAKSY
-302 FHDVEYKAMRD
+302 FHDVEYKAMRN
-313 MILND
+313 MVLTE
-318 GQRLDGRSTT
+318 GKRLDGRSTT
-328 DIRPIW
+328 DVRPIW

-341 GAHGSAIFTRG
+341 GAHGSAVFTRG

-412 AQRALYKMVDPENPY
+412 AQRALYQMIDPENPY

-468 AMGLIT
+468 AMGLIS

-503 KGITACQMDIKIKG
+503 NGITACQMDIKIKG

-532 GRLHILGEILKTMPT
+532 GRMHILGEMLKTMPET
-547 SREQLKPNAPKI
+547 RAQLKPNAPKI

-579 IQGMQADTGTVITI
+579 IQGIQADTGTTVTI
-593 EEIDERGHIEI
+593 EEIDDRGHIEI
-604 SGKDYE
+604 SGKDYDM
-610 QMNRALEMIRAIA
+610 MNKALEMIRAIA
-623 FEPTIG
+623 FEP
-629 EVYEGI
+629 EVGAEYEGI
-635 VRGVQTYGAFVEI
+635 VRGVQTYGAFIEI

-658 SEIDWSRIKNV
+658 SEIDWTRIKNV

-677 KVSVKLL
+677 KVRVKLL
-684 EVDKAGKMKLSRKV
+684 DVDKAGKMKLSRKV
-698 LLPKPEKDSE
+698 LLPKPEKTD
-708 KAEA
+708 A

>member
-1 MIPKAITETIVLP
+1 
-14 DGREITL
+14 
-21 ETGKLAKQADGSVV
+21 
-35 VKCGGTM
+35 
-42 LLATVVSS
+42 
-50 KEAKD
+50 
-55 GVDFLPLTV
+55 
-64 DYREKFAANGRVPGG
+64 
-79 FLKREGR
+79 
-86 PSDTEVLTMRLIDR
+86 MRLIDR

-106 PKDYHAEIQLMV
+106 PKDYHAEIQLMI
-118 QLISYD
+118 QMISYD
-124 PEVEATSLTGL
+124 ENVEATSLTGL

-141 AISDIPFDGPIS
+141 AVSDLPFDGPIS

-170 AQLLDL
+170 AQIADL
-176 EIDMVIGASMDSV
+176 EVDMVIGASMDSV

-205 EAIKF
+205 EAIKY

-224 MAAKVASA
+224 LAAQVETA
-232 QTKREYCHETHN
+232 QVKREYSHETHN
-244 EEVREEVMAAT
+244 EEVREEVMQVT
-255 YDKVYAVAKSGMP
+255 YDKVYEVAKSGLP

-287 DEEWLAANTGFAKTY
+287 DEEWLEANAGFAKSY
-302 FHDVEYKAMRD
+302 FHDVEYKAMRN

-328 DIRPIW
+328 DVRPIW

-341 GAHGSAIFTRG
+341 GAHGSAVFTRG

-412 AQRALYKMVDPENPY
+412 AQRALYQMIDPENPY

-468 AMGLIT
+468 AMGLIS

-503 KGITACQMDIKIKG
+503 NGITACQMDIKIKG

-532 GRLHILGEILKTMPT
+532 GRMHILGEMLKTMPET
-547 SREQLKPNAPKI
+547 RAQLKPNAPKI

-579 IQGMQADTGTVITI
+579 IQGIQADTGTTVTI

-604 SGKDYE
+604 SGKDYDM
-610 QMNRALEMIRAIA
+610 MNKALEMIRAIA
-623 FEPTIG
+623 FEP
-629 EVYEGI
+629 EVGAEYEGI
-635 VRGVQTYGAFVEI
+635 VRGVQTYGAFIEI

-658 SEIDWSRIKNV
+658 SEIDWTRIKNV

-677 KVSVKLL
+677 KVRVKLL
-684 EVDKAGKMKLSRKV
+684 DVDKAGKMKLSRKV
-698 LLPKPEKDSE
+698 LLPKPEKTD
-708 KAEA
+708 A

>member
-86 PSDTEVLTMRLIDR
+86 PSDNEILTMRLIDR

-106 PKDYHAEIQLMV
+106 PKDYHAEIQLMI
-118 QLISYD
+118 QMISYD
-124 PEVEATSLTGL
+124 ENVEATSLTGL

-141 AISDIPFDGPIS
+141 AVSDLPFDGPIS

-170 AQLLDL
+170 AQIADL
-176 EIDMVIGASMDSV
+176 EVDMVIGASMDSV

-205 EAIKF
+205 EAIKY

-224 MAAKVASA
+224 LAAQVETA
-232 QTKREYCHETHN
+232 QEKREYSHETHN
-244 EEVREEVMAAT
+244 EEVREEVMQVT
-255 YDKVYAVAKSGMP
+255 YDKVYEVAKSGLP

-287 DEEWLAANTGFAKTY
+287 DEEWLEANAGFAKSY
-302 FHDVEYKAMRD
+302 FHDVEYKAMRN

-318 GQRLDGRSTT
+318 SQRLDGRSTT
-328 DIRPIW
+328 DVRPIW

-341 GAHGSAIFTRG
+341 GAHGSAVFTRG

-412 AQRALYKMVDPENPY
+412 AQRALYQMIDPENPY

-468 AMGLIT
+468 AMGLIS

-503 KGITACQMDIKIKG
+503 NGITACQMDIKIKG

-532 GRLHILGEILKTMPT
+532 GRMHILGEMLKTMPET
-547 SREQLKPNAPKI
+547 RAQLKPNAPKI

-579 IQGMQADTGTVITI
+579 IQGIQADTGTTVTI
-593 EEIDERGHIEI
+593 EEIEDRGHIEI
-604 SGKDYE
+604 SGKDYDM
-610 QMNRALEMIRAIA
+610 MNKALEMIRAIA
-623 FEPTIG
+623 FEP
-629 EVYEGI
+629 EVGAEYEGI
-635 VRGVQTYGAFVEI
+635 VRGVQTYGAFIEI

-658 SEIDWSRIKNV
+658 SEIDWTRIKNV

-677 KVSVKLL
+677 KVRVKLL
-684 EVDKAGKMKLSRKV
+684 DVDKAGKMKLSRKV
-698 LLPKPEKDSE
+698 LLPKPEKTD
-708 KAEA
+708 A

>member
-86 PSDTEVLTMRLIDR
+86 PSDNEILTMRLIDR

-106 PKDYHAEIQLMV
+106 PKDYHAEIQLMI
-118 QLISYD
+118 QMISYD
-124 PEVEATSLTGL
+124 ENVEATSLTGL

-141 AISDIPFDGPIS
+141 AVSDLPFDGPIS

-170 AQLLDL
+170 AQIADL
-176 EIDMVIGASMDSV
+176 EVDMVIGASMDSV

-205 EAIKF
+205 DAIKF

-224 MAAKVASA
+224 MAAQVEKA
-232 QTKREYCHETHN
+232 QVKREYSHETHN
-244 EEVREEVMAAT
+244 EEVREEVMQMT
-255 YDKVYAVAKSGMP
+255 YDKVYEIAKSGLP
-268 KHERSAAFK
+268 KHERSAGFK

-287 DEEWLAANTGFAKTY
+287 DEEWLEANAGFAKSY
-302 FHDVEYKAMRD
+302 FHDVEYKAMRN

-341 GAHGSAIFTRG
+341 GAHGSAVFTRG

-412 AQRALYKMVDPENPY
+412 AQRALYQMIDPENPY

-468 AMGLIT
+468 AMGLIS

-503 KGITACQMDIKIKG
+503 NGITACQMDIKIKG

-532 GRLHILGEILKTMPT
+532 GRMHILGEMLKTMPET
-547 SREQLKPNAPKI
+547 RAQLKPNAPKI

-579 IQGMQADTGTVITI
+579 IQGIQADTGTTVTI

-604 SGKDYE
+604 SGKDYDM
-610 QMNRALEMIRAIA
+610 MNKALEMIRAIA
-623 FEPTIG
+623 FEP
-629 EVYEGI
+629 EVGAEYEGI
-635 VRGVQTYGAFVEI
+635 VRGVQTYGAFIEI

-658 SEIDWSRIKNV
+658 SEIDWTRIKNV

-677 KVSVKLL
+677 KVRVKLL
-684 EVDKAGKMKLSRKV
+684 DVDKAGKMKLSRKV
-698 LLPKPEKDSE
+698 LLPKPEKTD
-708 KAEA
+708 A